1 MDCTLVVQNSP
12 KKYLVELEDN
22 VDLSD
27 GTPFSNRH
35 LDIPETRDG
44 GTRLYNRGQVTFESE
59 AGGSRILSLSSKTQS
74 NSTNFGYPFSRALY
88 LWQGREKAKKKQ

>member
-27 GTPFSNRH
+27 ETPSSNRH
-35 LDIPETRDG
+35 LDIPETGDS
-44 GTRLYNRGQVTFESE
+44 GTRQYNSGQVAFESE
-59 AGGSRILSLSSKTQS
+59 AGGSRIIIIVIVIQNT
-74 NSTNFGYPFSRALY
+74 
-88 LWQGREKAKKKQ
+88 

>member
-27 GTPFSNRH
+27 GTPSNNRH

-44 GTRLYNRGQVTFESE
+44 GTRQYNSGKVAFESE
-59 AGGSRILSLSSKTQS
+59 DGGSRIIIIVIQ
-74 NSTNFGYPFSRALY
+74 PA
-88 LWQGREKAKKKQ
+88 

>member
-1 MDCTLVVQNSP
+1 M
-12 KKYLVELEDN
+12 ELKDN

-27 GTPFSNRH
+27 ETPSSNRH
-35 LDIPETRDG
+35 LDITETRDG

-59 AGGSRILSLSSKTQS
+59 DGGSMILSLSSKTHS
-74 NSTNFGYPFSRALY
+74 SSDIVYPFSRALY